1 VSAGPSR
8 VWRVRAVT
16 VRGHNYGLRWTLEA
30 ATNDL
35 TTTVTADTSH
45 EGAVFDLQCDG
56 YVGTTG
62 DAELDYE
69 VRQHIADVLA
79 LRTVLQ
85 SLNSI
90 DRRRWGRV
98 QQPKDRRAA

>member
-1 VSAGPSR
+1 M
-8 VWRVRAVT
+8 RVRDFN
-16 VRGHNYGLRWTLEA
+16 HGLRWTVEA
-30 ATNDL
+30 STNDQ
-35 TTTVTADTSH
+35 TTMVTADTSH
-45 EGAVFDLQCDG
+45 EGAVFDLQADR

-69 VRQHIADVLA
+69 VRQHIGDVLA

-85 SLNSI
+85 SLNAI

-98 QQPKDRRAA
+98 QQPRDRRAA